1 MLLILILQKKMLWL
15 REACPRSHS
24 YYRGPQMW
32 ESGPGLSGVPT
43 LNDLIS
49 TTSWVASDAR
59 SCRFQMLYYAA
70 GRDSLAVSGF
80 FT

>member
-1 MLLILILQKKMLWL
+1 
-15 REACPRSHS
+15 
-24 YYRGPQMW
+24 MW
-32 ESGPGLSGVPT
+32 ESDPGLSGVPT